1 MDLIYIFML
10 LGFFIAEYGLY
21 KASRNTGI
29 KTIFTDHFIIVAGGM
44 IIGLFVG
51 FIVVE
56 ILIFLL

>member
-1 MDLIYIFML
+1 MGLIYVFML
-10 LGFFIAEYGLY
+10 FGFLLAEYTLY

-29 KTIFTDHFIIVAGGM
+29 KTIFTDHLIIGAGGM